1 MNSMMNRTL
10 IWLILLL
17 LVMIGVKFCDY
28 SGVESSSIVGD
39 KLTPS
44 TPNAPESSINSKFLS
59 QSPSQSMDEISLSED
74 RSHLWDRAHSP
85 ILKDLTLGFSS
96 LQKMHSFLDN
106 APMNGIKIKGRSDA
120 LLTVRFAV
128 KDLPTAS
135 RFFDNA
141 EDQIEPQFN
150 YRLRTPALPRAEYL
164 EGEKSF
170 GAGANVWLGISEER
184 QDWGRGVKVAV
195 LDSGVDRTHSNL
207 AGIAMEDIDL
217 VRSGDSSKGHGTA
230 VASIIAGNESGQL
243 GLAPATSLLSIRVL
257 NSAGEGDSF
266 TVAEGIVQAVDRGAK
281 VINLSLGGT
290 GESKVLKNAVDYAHR
305 NGALVVAAVGN
316 EGVREVSYP
325 AKFDHVIGVTSV
337 DANGRQSSFANYGE
351 GVDIAAPGVGVFTAW
366 EDEGLV
372 AFSGTSTA
380 TAFISGALAAE
391 ISKNPGLSNAEV
403 VDLLYNFANESEK
416 PGIDKFTGKGILNV
430 GRIDNRNVPNLHD
443 AAIVGY
449 YFDPEHLKGGTTPFQ
464 VLVQNQGTSRL
475 DNLSLQVEYR
485 GVVRNFFLNNL
496 TPGDTRSEKLFLDGS
511 VRGGDGVRISSKIF
525 LNGVRD
531 IKPEN
536 NNRVSTISLPS
547 L

>member
-1 MNSMMNRTL
+1 
-10 IWLILLL
+10 
-17 LVMIGVKFCDY
+17 MIGVKFWDY

-39 KLTPS
+39 KHTRS
-44 TPNAPESSINSKFLS
+44 TPNAPESPIISKSLS
-59 QSPSQSMDEISLSED
+59 QSPSQSIDEIPVSED
-74 RSHLWDRAHSP
+74 RSYLWDHAHSP

-96 LQKMHSFLDN
+96 LQKMKSFLDN
-106 APMNGIKIKGRSDA
+106 APINGIKIKGSSDA
-120 LLTVRFAV
+120 LLSVRFAV

-141 EDQIEPQFN
+141 EDQVDPQFN

-164 EGEKSF
+164 DGEKSF
-170 GAGANVWLGISEER
+170 GAGANVWLGISDER

-195 LDSGVDRTHSNL
+195 LDSGVDRTHSIL
-207 AGIAMEDIDL
+207 AGVAMEEIDL
-217 VRSGDSSKGHGTA
+217 VGSGDSSKGHGTA

-243 GLAPATSLLSIRVL
+243 GLAPAVSLLSIRVL

-290 GESKVLKNAVDYAHR
+290 GESKVLKNAVDYAQS

-316 EGVREVSYP
+316 EGGGEVSYP
-325 AKFDHVIGVTSV
+325 AKFEHVIGVTSV

-351 GVDIAAPGVGVFTAW
+351 GVDIAAPGVGVFAAW
-366 EDEGLV
+366 EDGGLV

-391 ISKNPGLSNAEV
+391 ISKNPGLSNTGV

-416 PGIDKFTGKGILNV
+416 PGIDKYTGKGILNV

-449 YFDPEHLKGGTTPFQ
+449 YFDPDQLKGGTTPFQ
-464 VLVQNQGTSRL
+464 VLVQNQGTARL
-475 DNLSLQVEYR
+475 HNLSLKVEYR
-485 GVVRNFFLNNL
+485 GVVKNFFLNNIS
-496 TPGDTRSEKLFLDGS
+496 PGDTRSEMLFLNGS
-511 VRGGDGVRISSKIF
+511 QSNEKGVRISSKLI
-525 LNGVRD
+525 LNGVED

-536 NNRVSTISLPS
+536 NHRISTISLPN
-547 L
+547 

>member
-1 MNSMMNRTL
+1 MMNRTL

-17 LVMIGVKFCDY
+17 LVMIGVEFWDY
-28 SGVESSSIVGD
+28 SGVESSSIVVD
-39 KLTPS
+39 KLTHS
-44 TPNAPESSINSKFLS
+44 TPNGPEPPIISKSLS
-59 QSPSQSMDEISLSED
+59 HSPSQSTDEISALED
-74 RSHLWDRAHSP
+74 RSHLWNYAPSP

-96 LQKMHSFLDN
+96 LQKMKSFLDN
-106 APMNGIKIKGRSDA
+106 APMNGIKINGKSDA

-128 KDLPTAS
+128 KDLPRAS
-135 RFFDNA
+135 KFFDNA
-141 EDQIEPQFN
+141 EDPIDPQFN
-150 YRLRTPALPRAEYL
+150 YRLRTPVLPRAEYL

-170 GAGANVWLGISEER
+170 GAGADTWLGVSDER

-207 AGIAMEDIDL
+207 AGVAMEEIDL
-217 VRSGDSSKGHGTA
+217 VGSGDASKGHGTA
-230 VASIIAGNESGQL
+230 VASIIAGNEGGQL
-243 GLAPATSLLSIRVL
+243 GLAPAVSLLSIRVL
-257 NSAGEGDSF
+257 NGAGEGDSF

-290 GESKVLKNAVDYAHR
+290 GESKVLKNAVDYAQS

-316 EGVREVSYP
+316 EGVGEVSYP

-351 GVDIAAPGVGVFTAW
+351 GVDISAPGVGVFAAW

-372 AFSGTSTA
+372 SFSGTSTA

-391 ISKNPGLSNAEV
+391 ISKNPGLSNTEV
-403 VDLLYNFANESEK
+403 VDLLYNFANDSEK
-416 PGIDKFTGKGILNV
+416 PGIDKYTGKGILNV

-449 YFDPEHLKGGTTPFQ
+449 YFDPDYLKGGTTPFE
-464 VLVQNQGTSRL
+464 VLVQNQGTARL
-475 DNLSLQVEYR
+475 YNLSLQVEYR
-485 GVVRNFFLNNL
+485 GVVKNFFLNNL
-496 TPGDTRSEKLFLDGS
+496 APGDTRSERLFLNGS
-511 VRGGDGVRISSKIF
+511 QSNEKGVRISSKLI
-525 LNGVRD
+525 LNGTED

-536 NNRVSTISLPS
+536 NHRVSTISLPN
-547 L
+547 